1 MQLVLLDCAN
11 VAFLHHATLALQRLC
26 SSSHHPDASEEKGDE
41 VDSHEDELVMRQR
54 QQVLNKQLYEGDLD
68 EILFGGVLPTTEKI
82 GDPLGAELIPNPP
95 SCPSLP
101 CVGGDVQEPGPNL
114 SGTKQLIYRI
124 NLLAAMDI
132 KSRIEKRISKC
143 LLEDLALLEE
153 DLVKLAS
160 AIEHKLS
167 PKIGAKQL
175 AVIDL
180 SIAQAWSSQ
189 QAASEGY
196 QVTWTFLSSIQARLE
211 TLVREQEQLETEA
224 SRLHGV
230 LSEQEAILSHH
241 QDEILRLKQQKGAAM
256 EVPTLS
262 LTNVEILRTLEG
274 LLEDHRRSFRDI
286 AFK

>member
-11 VAFLHHATLALQRLC
+11 VAFLHHATLAPQRLC

-54 QQVLNKQLYEGDLD
+54 QQVLNKQLYEG
-68 EILFGGVLPTTEKI
+68 
-82 GDPLGAELIPNPP
+82 
-95 SCPSLP
+95 
-101 CVGGDVQEPGPNL
+101 GDVQEPVMHPTPLSASSEIYLKGPNL

-124 NLLAAMDI
+124 NLLTAMDI

-153 DLVKLAS
+153 DLLKLAS

-167 PKIGAKQL
+167 PEIGAKQL

-180 SIAQAWSSQ
+180 SITQAWSSQ

-211 TLVREQEQLETEA
+211 TLVREREQLETEA
-224 SRLHGV
+224 SQLHGV
-230 LSEQEAILSHH
+230 LSEQEAIPSHH

>member
-101 CVGGDVQEPGPNL
+101 CV
-114 SGTKQLIYRI
+114 
-124 NLLAAMDI
+124 AMDI